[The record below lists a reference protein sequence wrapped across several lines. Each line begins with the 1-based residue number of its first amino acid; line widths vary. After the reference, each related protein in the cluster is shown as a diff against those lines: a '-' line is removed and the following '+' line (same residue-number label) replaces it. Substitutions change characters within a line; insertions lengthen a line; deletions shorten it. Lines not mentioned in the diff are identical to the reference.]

1 MPLSTSR
8 RGGPAGG
15 SSRLLVVLA
24 LLGAA
29 LIGIAPAALS
39 LAETIV
45 VFAVCGGALAL
56 LLLRGALG
64 ASSGRAGELA
74 TTAGA
79 IWGQV
84 RGTTDRDLRVQRALF
99 YLGALTVT
107 EATWRPALGL
117 TIAEIFF
124 IGSFA
129 GCAFA
134 VLRGHR
140 VARVP
145 AALVAGVA
153 IFAFGGA
160 ISSLGASGPGDSG
173 TEVLHAVYV
182 MLLWAWTGAMVLR
195 SRRQLLVAVT
205 LWTVSAAVSGFASIT
220 QVFGIEAIA
229 GALEGNRATGFTDHP
244 NDLGGAAS
252 VALVP
257 ALMLATRWAPG
268 TRSVGRALRWLVVA
282 LIATGMALSASVAA
296 MAGALVAI
304 VFWLSSPA
312 VRASTRVAIVAA
324 LGVTLVAAVA
334 VTGGAVTSPTERI
347 EQVTSPSG
355 TDPLSGS
362 GEERI
367 EIVRTVWPQI
377 AEDPLIGAG
386 LDPPDTV
393 VTVLSGGRTTP
404 YQVHG
409 APLAAW
415 YGAGIFGLLGILVVF
430 GALLAAGWRALLA
443 APTDDDRLIGWALLA
458 AFAAFLV
465 YAMTAP
471 LFFQQYGWFAAVAL
485 VAWSTGSEA
494 MARDPAPAWPQPAT
508 GLPAPQPSAR

>member
-15 SSRLLVVLA
+15 SSWVLVVLA
-24 LLGAA
+24 LLGAG
-29 LIGIAPAALS
+29 LLGVAPALLS
-39 LAETIV
+39 PAETIV

-56 LLLRGALG
+56 LLIRGALG
-64 ASSGRAGELA
+64 ASGRPAELGA
-74 TTAGA
+74 TAGA
-79 IWGQV
+79 LWEQA
-84 RGTTDRDLRVQRALF
+84 RGPADRDLRVQRWLF
-99 YLGALTVT
+99 CLGALTVT
-107 EATWRPALGL
+107 ESTWRPALGL

-124 IGSFA
+124 IASFA

-134 VLRGHR
+134 VLRGHQ

-160 ISSLGASGPGDSG
+160 ISSFGAQLPADSG
-173 TEVLHAVYV
+173 TEVLHGVYV
-182 MLLWAWTGAMVLR
+182 MLLWTWTGAMVLR
-195 SRRQLLVAVT
+195 TRRQLLLAVT
-205 LWTVSAAVSGFASIT
+205 LWTVSAAVSGLASIT
-220 QVFGIEAIA
+220 QVVGIEAIA
-229 GALEGNRATGFTDHP
+229 GALEGNRATGFSDHP

-268 TRSVGRALRWLVVA
+268 TNSAGRALRWLVVA
-282 LIATGMALSASVAA
+282 LIATGVALSASVAG
-296 MAGALVAI
+296 MAGALLAI
-304 VFWLSSPA
+304 VVWISSPA
-312 VRASTRVAIVAA
+312 VRASARVAIVAA
-324 LGVTLVAAVA
+324 LAITLVVAVA

-347 EQVTSPSG
+347 EQVTSTSG
-355 TDPLSGS
+355 TDPAAGS

-367 EIVRTVWPQI
+367 EIVRTVWPRI

-386 LDPPDTV
+386 LDTPDTV

-415 YGAGIFGLLGILVVF
+415 YGAGIFGVLGILIVF
-430 GALLAAGWRALLA
+430 VAVLAAGWRALVA
-443 APTDDDRLIGWALLA
+443 APGADDRLIGWALLA
-458 AFAAFLV
+458 AFGSFVV

-471 LFFQQYGWFAAVAL
+471 LFFQQYGWFAAVVL
-485 VAWSTGSEA
+485 VAWSAGSEA
-494 MARDPAPAWPQPAT
+494 VARDRSPAWSRRPAGLPVAPA
-508 GLPAPQPSAR
+508 SAR